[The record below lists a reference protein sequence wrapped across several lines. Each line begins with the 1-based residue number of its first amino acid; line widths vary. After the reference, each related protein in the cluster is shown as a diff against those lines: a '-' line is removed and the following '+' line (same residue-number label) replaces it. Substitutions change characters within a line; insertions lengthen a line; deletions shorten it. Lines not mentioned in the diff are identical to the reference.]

1 MGLGIFKEAPM
12 IAFQIRCAPI
22 LAALFILLAGCAGE
36 TSPTSFVANAP
47 TDAFGAQ
54 NQPAEYHISPG
65 DLLAVN
71 VFQVPDLTKEVQ
83 VDANGIIALPLIGE
97 IHAGGQTT
105 HGLETE
111 IATKLRAK
119 YLQSPQ
125 VSVFLRNAVG
135 AQVTITGAVNR
146 PGVYPIAGQMSLG
159 QALALS
165 GDVAEIGDPTSIRV
179 FRHSDGGKSV
189 AKFNLDDIRA
199 GKSPDPALEAGDMVV
214 VDNSGARV
222 AWKNT
227 KDILMPTVQTAA
239 TPAAFLLK

>member
-1 MGLGIFKEAPM
+1 M
-12 IAFQIRCAPI
+12 IAWQIRCTPI

-36 TSPTSFVANAP
+36 TSPTAFVANAP

-83 VDANGIIALPLIGE
+83 VDANGMINLPLIGE

-105 HGLETE
+105 HALETE

-125 VSVFLRNAVG
+125 VSVFLKNAVG
-135 AQVTITGAVNR
+135 AQVTVSGAVNR
-146 PGVYPIAGQMSLG
+146 PGVFPIAGQMSLG

-165 GDVAEIGDPTSIRV
+165 GDVSDVGDPDSIRV
-179 FRHSDGGKSV
+179 FRHSDGGRSV

-199 GKSPDPALEAGDMVV
+199 GKAPDPALEAGDMVV
-214 VDNSGARV
+214 VDNSGPRV

-227 KDILMPTVQTAA
+227 TAILMPSVQMAA
-239 TPAAFLLK
+239 TPASLLMMK